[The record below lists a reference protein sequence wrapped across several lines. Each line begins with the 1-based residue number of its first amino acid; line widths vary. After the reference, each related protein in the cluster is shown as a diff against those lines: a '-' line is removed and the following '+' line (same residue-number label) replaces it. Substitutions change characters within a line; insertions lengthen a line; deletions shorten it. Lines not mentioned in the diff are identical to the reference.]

1 MRKKFINASIYKYD
15 EASEILV
22 ENGKFKA
29 FGKNLDEADEVI
41 DLEGALVLPPYVD
54 AHLHLDYYFTGQ
66 NPQIKN
72 TSGTLFEAIDLWND
86 YKKGTTKEEM
96 KSRMRQ
102 AVNDVASYGT
112 QYIRAQTDC
121 TDPDLT
127 GIKAALEVRDELKD
141 NITIQVVAFPQN
153 GMYAFEEQGKT
164 GRDLIEEAL
173 KLGADCVG
181 GISHNEWSPEAG
193 AKSIKEI
200 VRLAIQYD
208 KLIDVHCDETDDVQA
223 RFLEILNAEV
233 MKQGYGNATTAS
245 HTCSFGSAD
254 DAYAFRM
261 MGLFRQSGL
270 NFVSC
275 PTENLYL
282 QGRQDSYP
290 KRRGL
295 TRVKEF
301 VDNAINVAFGQ
312 DSIVDL
318 WYPAGSGNLMNILD
332 NGLHATQLMREED
345 FPRNFDLIT
354 YNGAKLMHLD
364 EVYGLSEG
372 KPANFIVLD
381 APNVFEAQRRRVDC
395 LASIRNGE
403 YLFRKEKPKYTTALD
418 IDRQTKQYL

>member
-1 MRKKFINASIYKYD
+1 MSKKFINVSIYKHD
-15 EASEILV
+15 KASEILV
-22 ENGKFKA
+22 KNGKFKA
-29 FGKNLDEADEVI
+29 FGNNLGKADEII

-66 NPQIKN
+66 DPQIKN

-102 AVNDVASYGT
+102 AVNDVAGYGT

-121 TDPDLT
+121 TDPNLT

-153 GMYAFEEQGKT
+153 GMYSFKEEGKT
-164 GRDLIEEAL
+164 GRDLVEEAL
-173 KLGADCVG
+173 RLGADCVG
-181 GISHNEWSPEAG
+181 GIPHNEWSPEEG
-193 AKSIKEI
+193 VESIKEI
-200 VRLAIQYD
+200 VRLAIKYD
-208 KLIDVHCDETDDVQA
+208 KLIDVHCDETDDTQA
-223 RFLEILNAEV
+223 RFLEKLNAEA
-233 MKQGYGNATTAS
+233 MKQGYGQSTTAS

-282 QGRQDSYP
+282 QGRQDTYP

-301 VDNAINVAFGQ
+301 VDNGVNVAFGQ

-354 YNGAKLMHLD
+354 YNGAKLMGLGD
-364 EVYGLSEG
+364 IYGLSEG

-395 LASIRNGE
+395 IASIRNGS
-403 YLFRKEKPKYTTALD
+403 YLFKKETPKFTTELD
-418 IDRQTKQYL
+418 IDRKTK

>member
-29 FGKNLDEADEVI
+29 FGKNLGEADEVI
-41 DLEGALVLPPYVD
+41 DLGGALVLPPYVD
-54 AHLHLDYYFTGQ
+54 GHLHLDYYFTGQ

-181 GISHNEWSPEAG
+181 GIPHNEWSPEAG
-193 AKSIKEI
+193 VKSIKEI

-208 KLIDVHCDETDDVQA
+208 KLIDVHCDETDEVQA

>member
-29 FGKNLDEADEVI
+29 FGKNLGEADEVI
-41 DLEGALVLPPYVD
+41 DLGGALVLPPYVD
-54 AHLHLDYYFTGQ
+54 GHLHLDYYFTGQ

-181 GISHNEWSPEAG
+181 GIPHNEWSPEAG
-193 AKSIKEI
+193 VKSIKEI

-418 IDRQTKQYL
+418 IDRQTK

>member
-29 FGKNLDEADEVI
+29 FGKNLGEADEVI
-41 DLEGALVLPPYVD
+41 DLGGALVLPPYVD
-54 AHLHLDYYFTGQ
+54 GHLHLDYYFTGQ

-181 GISHNEWSPEAG
+181 GIPHNEWSPEAG
-193 AKSIKEI
+193 VKSIKEI

-364 EVYGLSEG
+364 EVYGLSKG